1 MATTSPR
8 DPALVRETIGEIV
21 GYVGAA
27 IGLTAAAIALG
38 DAVEPGVQAVFNLVT
53 GAALLAAGFGVGVE
67 EGAYSRMRSVFWF
80 LSVFLFA
87 SMIGILLGPIAEM
100 EGKTVFVLT
109 GLITAAYAAVLW
121 WVARRSL
128 QVLALILALLSV
140 VIALTAPD
148 FEQVAFGPPSFVGIA
163 LATWIFGGLV
173 IAAGGFGLLA
183 PRTTTLATGSVIAVL
198 GPLFLLQTGER
209 ELGEFLSLVTAIVL
223 LGAGAW
229 VGERG
234 VSGIGIAGI
243 LVASSAIVGNHV
255 DEQGPAIAVLLIG
268 LAMVGAAIVLAR
280 TARPAGPV
288 EPPGPP
294 PSP

>member
-1 MATTSPR
+1 MATTTPR
-8 DPALVRETIGEIV
+8 DPALVRETIGEII

-53 GAALLAAGFGVGVE
+53 GAALLVAGFGVGVE
-67 EGAYSRMRSVFWF
+67 EGAYARMRSVFWF

-100 EGKTVFVLT
+100 EPKTVFVLT
-109 GLITAAYAAVLW
+109 GLITAAYAAALW

-128 QVLALILALLSV
+128 QVLALIIALLSV
-140 VIALTAPD
+140 VLALTAPD
-148 FEQVAFGPPSFVGIA
+148 FGQAAFGPPSFTGMA

-173 IAAGGFGLLA
+173 IAAGALGLLA
-183 PRTTTLATGSVIAVL
+183 PKTTTMATGSVIAVL
-198 GPLFLLQTGER
+198 GPLFLLQTNER

-229 VGERG
+229 IGKRG

-243 LVASSAIVGNHV
+243 LLSASVIVANHV
-255 DEQGPAIAVLLIG
+255 DEQGPAIAVLVIG
-268 LAMVGAAIVLAR
+268 LIMVGAAIVLAR
-280 TARPAGPV
+280 TARQQAPA
-288 EPPGPP
+288 EPPGRS
-294 PSP
+294 PSA